1 MTAASADFQSQ
12 RLRMVQEQLRE
23 RGIRDPAVLAAMEQ
37 VPREEFVAD
46 RYRDYAYDDGP
57 LPILEGQT
65 ISQPYVV
72 GLMCQSL
79 DLKSG
84 DRVLEI
90 GTGSGY
96 AAAVLSLIVEE
107 VHTVERLPSLV
118 KTAQRVLARLG
129 YENVHV
135 HLGDGTLGWLPAAP
149 YDGIVVAAGGPAVPE
164 TLQQQLAPGGRLVIP
179 IGPDPRSQRL
189 VRVLR
194 KGENEFNRET
204 LGYVRFVPL
213 IGQEGWAANVDD

>member
-1 MTAASADFQSQ
+1 MNAASADLLKQ
-12 RLRMVQEQLRE
+12 RLRMVQQQIRE

-37 VPREEFVAD
+37 VPREEFVAS
-46 RYRDYAYDDGP
+46 RYREYAYDDGP

-79 DLKSG
+79 ELG
-84 DRVLEI
+84 PEDRVLEI

-96 AAAVLSLIVEE
+96 AAAVLSLIAGE

-118 KTAQRVLARLG
+118 QYAQETLARLG
-129 YENVHV
+129 YDNVHV
-135 HLGDGTLGWLPAAP
+135 HLGDGTLGWPAAAP
-149 YDGIVVAAGGPAVPE
+149 YNGIIVAAGGPDVPE
-164 TLQQQLAPGGRLVIP
+164 TLKQQLAPGGRLVIP
-179 IGPDPRSQRL
+179 IGSNPRSQRL
-189 VRVLR
+189 VRIWR
-194 KGENEFNRET
+194 QGEDKFSRDT

-213 IGQEGWAANVDD
+213 IGQEGWSANVDD